1 MCVHIPTPPV
11 TLPQSVPHPILAC
24 RPHSPWWPLTVGPV
38 TPSHC
43 AGLAETF
50 EPWMV
55 VVLGC
60 CRLCSTS
67 LWPGLLFCFVLFF
80 SFIGSLF
87 LMNLLTA
94 IIYNQFRG
102 YLMVS
107 HWPQRPGKVGPESAD
122 AGGRGSRWPP
132 SVDQLRNTVSAI
144 GCFSSTGVAM
154 VNQGFLLCLSTPKR
168 KTPRDCN
175 SWSVC

>member
-1 MCVHIPTPPV
+1 MAPQYSSDPSFISACLTPIAAPQFPSCTCVCPYTDTTSNFTSVCSPPQLHLSMPSP
-11 TLPQSVPHPILAC
+11 LPLVV
-24 RPHSPWWPLTVGPV
+24 WPLTVGPV

-50 EPWMV
+50 EPGMV

-67 LWPGLLFCFVLFF
+67 LWPGLLFCFVF

-122 AGGRGSRWPP
+122 AGGRGSR
-132 SVDQLRNTVSAI
+132 
-144 GCFSSTGVAM
+144 
-154 VNQGFLLCLSTPKR
+154 
-168 KTPRDCN
+168 
-175 SWSVC
+175 